1 MRRECTARY
10 SRNPMPNDP
19 PRPLRSHGE
28 LHDELHA
35 RPALPT
41 HTPGV
46 VSYWTQWQL
55 DASLAERALTE
66 LCAACARPAPPPG
79 ARHHVLHAD
88 GFDLKFE
95 RHGEFVSWQ
104 VSRPLAADLPPA
116 QAIAQASALDALP
129 PAFHATLAAVPML
142 AAAHVLRLRGAAPT
156 HEQARVLLGG
166 AAQLLGAR
174 VSGGD
179 ATVLTDFTLDA
190 AGYVRFVVMD
200 AGQTAGQAARTAQ
213 RLCEIEAYRML
224 AMLGFPL
231 AQAESSALARIEQR
245 LQATVDAMANDDRRD
260 DAAAFDTLT
269 ALAAEVEH
277 GAARTR
283 YRFSATRAYQRLVE
297 QRLADLREQR
307 VEGLQTLADF
317 LGRRFSPAMAL
328 CASTDARLTDIAERI
343 HRAVDLA
350 RVRVEVQREASNQ
363 ALFKALAH
371 RQKLQLRLQ
380 QTVEGLSV
388 VAISYYALGL
398 VGYAA
403 KALKDKLPWSPDVI
417 TGLAVLPVLVAVAL
431 FVRRLRRHFEA
442 DA

>member
-1 MRRECTARY
+1 M
-10 SRNPMPNDP
+10 DH
-19 PRPLRSHGE
+19 PRPRRSHIE

-35 RPALPT
+35 RPALPV

-46 VSYWTQWQL
+46 VSYWIQWRL
-55 DASLAERALTE
+55 DADLAEAALGA
-66 LCAACARPAPPPG
+66 LCAEVGAPPPPR
-79 ARHHVLHAD
+79 ATRHHVVHTP

-95 RHGEFVSWQ
+95 RHGEFVSW
-104 VSRPLAADLPPA
+104 LASCALAPPPA
-116 QAIAQASALDALP
+116 QALPALLFDSSAADALP
-129 PAFHATLAAVPML
+129 AGFHAALAATPML
-142 AAAHVLRLRGAAPT
+142 AAAHVVHLRADGATTVDACRAALAAGAGAA
-156 HEQARVLLGG
+156 
-166 AAQLLGAR
+166 LLGAR
-174 VSGGD
+174 VAGGD
-179 ATVLTDFTLDA
+179 ATVLTDLRLHAD
-190 AGYVRFVVMD
+190 GHVRFVVLD
-200 AGQTAGQAARTAQ
+200 HGQGSEQAARTAQ

-231 AQAESSALARIEQR
+231 AQAESAQLARIEQR
-245 LQATVDAMANDDRRD
+245 LQATVDAMANDDRQD
-260 DAAAFDTLT
+260 DAAAFETLT

-307 VEGLQTLADF
+307 IDGLQTLAGF
-317 LGRRFSPAMAL
+317 FARRFAPAMAL

-343 HRAVDLA
+343 NRAVDLA
-350 RVRVEVQREASNQ
+350 RVRVEVQREAGNQ
-363 ALFKALAH
+363 ALLAALAH

-388 VAISYYALGL
+388 VAISYYAVGL

-403 KALKDKLPWSPDVI
+403 KALKDELPVSPEVV

-431 FVRRLRRHFEA
+431 FVRRLRRHFSA
-442 DA
+442 D

>member
-1 MRRECTARY
+1 
-10 SRNPMPNDP
+10 MPDM
-19 PRPLRSHGE
+19 PRPRRPARSHTE

-35 RPALPT
+35 RPALPV
-41 HTPGV
+41 HSPGV

-55 DASLAERALTE
+55 DAALAERALAM
-66 LCAACARPAPPPG
+66 LCERSGATAPPAG
-79 ARHHVLHAD
+79 ARHHVLRAP

-95 RHGEFVSWQ
+95 RHGEFVSWL
-104 VSRPLAADLPPA
+104 VSCPLGPDRAPAD
-116 QAIAQASALDALP
+116 ASALDALP
-129 PAFHATLAAVPML
+129 PDFHALLAGTPML
-142 AAAHVLRLRGAAPT
+142 GAAHVLRLRAPPAT
-156 HEQARVLLGG
+156 LDACRELLGG
-166 AAQLLGAR
+166 GAGRGPLLGAR
-174 VSGGD
+174 IADGD
-179 ATVLTDFTLDA
+179 ATVLTDLALRAD
-190 AGYVRFVVMD
+190 GYVRFVVLD
-200 AGQTAGQAARTAQ
+200 TGQSAEQAARTAQ

-231 AQAESSALARIEQR
+231 AQAESAALARIEQR
-245 LQATVDAMANDDRRD
+245 LQATVDAMANDDSRD

-269 ALAAEVEH
+269 TLAAEVEH

-307 VEGLQTLADF
+307 VEGLQTLAGF
-317 LGRRFSPAMAL
+317 FARRFAPAMAL

-363 ALFKALAH
+363 ALFKALAR

-403 KALKDKLPWSPDVI
+403 KALKDELPLSPDAI
-417 TGLAVLPVLVAVAL
+417 TGLAVLPVLAAVAL
-431 FVRRLRRHFEA
+431 FVRRLRRHFEQ
-442 DA
+442 DD

>member
-1 MRRECTARY
+1 MHTAR
-10 SRNPMPNDP
+10 PQ
-19 PRPLRSHGE
+19 RSHVE

-35 RPALPT
+35 RPALPV

-55 DASLAERALTE
+55 NASVAEAALAA
-66 LCAACARPAPPPG
+66 LCASVGAPAPPAG
-79 ARHHVLHAD
+79 VRHHVLHAS

-95 RHGEFVSWQ
+95 RHGEFVSWLAS
-104 VSRPLAADLPPA
+104 VPLAQQRDAPLDPLLLECS
-116 QAIAQASALDALP
+116 ASAALP
-129 PAFHATLAAVPML
+129 AAFHAALAATPML
-142 AAAHVLRLRGAAPT
+142 GAAHVLRLRADERTTLDACRAVFARAA
-156 HEQARVLLGG
+156 
-166 AAQLLGAR
+166 AASDAPLLGAR
-174 VSGGD
+174 IGDGD
-179 ATVLTDFTLDA
+179 ATVLTDLRLQAD
-190 AGYVRFVVMD
+190 GHVRFVVLD
-200 AGQTAGQAARTAQ
+200 HGQGSEQAARTAQ

-231 AQAESSALARIEQR
+231 AQAESAALAGIEQR
-245 LQATVDAMANDDRRD
+245 LQATVDAMANDDRHD

-269 ALAAEVEH
+269 TLAAEVEH

-307 VEGLQTLADF
+307 VEGLQTLTGFFA
-317 LGRRFSPAMAL
+317 RRFAPAMGL

-343 HRAVDLA
+343 NRAVDLA
-350 RVRVEVQREASNQ
+350 RVRVEMQREAGNQ
-363 ALFKALAH
+363 ALLAALAH

-388 VAISYYALGL
+388 VAISYYAVGL

-403 KALKDKLPWSPDVI
+403 KALKDQLPITPEVL
-417 TGLAVLPVLVAVAL
+417 TGLAVLPVLLVVAL

-442 DA
+442 AD

>member
-1 MRRECTARY
+1 MQTAR
-10 SRNPMPNDP
+10 PQ
-19 PRPLRSHGE
+19 RSHTE

-35 RPALPT
+35 RPALPV

-46 VSYWTQWQL
+46 VSYWIQWQL
-55 DASLAERALTE
+55 DAETAERALAA
-66 LCAACARPAPPPG
+66 LCAEVGAEAPPAG
-79 ARHHVLHAD
+79 ARHHVVRTP

-95 RHGEFVSWQ
+95 RHGEFVSWLA
-104 VSRPLAADLPPA
+104 SRPLLAQPGRALAPLLLESSAA
-116 QAIAQASALDALP
+116 DALP
-129 PAFHATLAAVPML
+129 AGFHAALAGTPML
-142 AAAHVLRLRGAAPT
+142 GAAHVVRLRAEGSTNVEACRAVLAAGT
-156 HEQARVLLGG
+156 DSA
-166 AAQLLGAR
+166 LLGA
-174 VSGGD
+174 SIAGGD
-179 ATVLTDFTLDA
+179 ATVLTDLRLHAD
-190 AGYVRFVVMD
+190 GHVRFVVLQH
-200 AGQTAGQAARTAQ
+200 GPGSEQAARTAQ

-231 AQAESSALARIEQR
+231 AQAESAQLARIEQR
-245 LQATVDAMANDDRRD
+245 LQATVDAMTNDNRQD

-307 VEGLQTLADF
+307 VEGLQTLTGFFA
-317 LGRRFSPAMAL
+317 RRFAPAMAL

-343 HRAVDLA
+343 NRAVDLA
-350 RVRVEVQREASNQ
+350 RVRVEVQREAGNQ
-363 ALFKALAH
+363 ALLAALAH

-388 VAISYYALGL
+388 VAISYYAIGL

-403 KALKDKLPWSPDVI
+403 KALKDQLPVSPEVL
-417 TGLAVLPVLVAVAL
+417 TGLAVLPVLVAVAV

-442 DA
+442 AD